1 MINWLTPF
9 IIQVMR
15 FFVLVLMMFLLP
27 LRGWTGD
34 AMATD
39 MAVNIAAQE
48 MHQSA
53 VVSYGAQAHDGH
65 QGHESHSDDP
75 AAHHADHS
83 AGHSAGTVTC
93 ESCSACQACHNV
105 ALLVTCD
112 DLKPIL
118 NTLWTTTELA
128 DPFASADA
136 ALDQKPPIS

>member
-48 MHQSA
+48 IHQSV

-75 AAHHADHS
+75 AAHHADHR
-83 AGHSAGTVTC
+83 AGHSAGTGTC